1 MFKMENILKRS
12 KELKGKLEEIQESLA
27 GKRVEAISGGGM
39 VKVVANGQQEI
50 LEIKIEKELIDS
62 KDREMLEDLIL
73 AAVNEA
79 RRKAGDLA
87 NQEMRKVAGS
97 LGIPNLFT

>member
-12 KELKGKLEEIQESLA
+12 KELKAKLEEIQEGLA
-27 GKRVEAISGGGM
+27 EKRVEAASGGGM

-50 LEIKIEKELIDS
+50 LQIKIEKELVDS
-62 KDREMLEDLIL
+62 KDIEMLEDLIL

-79 RRKAGDLA
+79 KRKAGDLA
-87 NQEMRKVAGS
+87 AQEMRKVAGS
-97 LGIPNLFT
+97 LGILSLFT

>member
-27 GKRVEAISGGGM
+27 EKRVEAISGGGM
-39 VKVVANGQQEI
+39 VRVVANGRQEI

-62 KDREMLEDLIL
+62 KDREMLEDLLL

-87 NQEMRKVAGS
+87 NREMRKVAGS